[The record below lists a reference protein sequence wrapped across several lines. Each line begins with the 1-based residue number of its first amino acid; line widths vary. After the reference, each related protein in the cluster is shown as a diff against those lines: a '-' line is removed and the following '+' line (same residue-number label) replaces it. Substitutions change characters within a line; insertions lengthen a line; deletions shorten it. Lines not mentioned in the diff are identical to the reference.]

1 MKKDDM
7 KYFIILAIIYFSI
20 CLRGAFACQI
30 SVPTSEAQRYIDA
43 LPNGVPP
50 LFSCFDKPE
59 EVCHCTDEIIWEQA
73 EIASVFE
80 EDELGINIEK
90 KVLRISEAKKTA
102 YLAKIEQDKAKED
115 AKKAAKAS
123 LKTLDIDGATTIA
136 KLKVIVK
143 ALIEAQE

>member
-1 MKKDDM
+1 MKKDYM
-7 KYFIILAIIYFSI
+7 KLIFLILITFS
-20 CLRGAFACQI
+20 LNSFACQI

-50 LFSCFDKPE
+50 LFSCSDKPL
-59 EVCHCTDEIIWEQA
+59 EVCHCTDEIVWEQA

-80 EDELGINIEK
+80 QDELGINIEK
-90 KVLRISEAKKTA
+90 KVIRNSEAKKA
-102 YLAKIEQDKAKED
+102 AHLAKIEQDKAKED
-115 AKKAAKAS
+115 AKKAAKAAI
-123 LKTLDIDGATTIA
+123 KTLDIDGATTIA